1 MDAQQPAQEKPSA
14 AMACVNR
21 QKTATTATWLTE
33 TAALQSA
40 KWRPPAV
47 MALWIQVNSATTETR
62 PTVMGV
68 ARLAEL
74 RGAAM
79 AGDARLKRATTAI
92 YGQKTDAPRRAPWNS
107 VLLAREALR
116 PL

>member
-40 KWRPPAV
+40 KWRPRAV
-47 MALWIQVNSATTETR
+47 MALWIPVNSATTETG

>member
-1 MDAQQPAQEKPSA
+1 MRSA
-14 AMACVNR
+14 GLVPTRSCMIARLGRPR
-21 QKTATTATWLTE
+21 QGESTQVL
-33 TAALQSA
+33 
-40 KWRPPAV
+40 AV
-47 MALWIQVNSATTETR
+47 RTRTQTQCDVNSATTETG

-68 ARLAEL
+68 ARLAEM
-74 RGAAM
+74 RSAAM